1 MLPRSIMVELPEGR
15 TWDMIVFDVDG
26 TLMDAEGY
34 HPDLIPLIR
43 EVEARG
49 LPISLASGRTL
60 PNVTPIKQSLGVT
73 GFIVAENGGM
83 VWDSNEGHE
92 IMALADGSRAKAAAQ
107 WLATQIDGFDPAGIE
122 SNRWRETEW
131 CLFEKEDEDLM
142 RELLADTEWSDL
154 IVVPTGFAIHICAP
168 GIDKAGGLR
177 LALEQRGVEPER
189 VIVCG
194 DAPND
199 VSMFDL
205 CGFSVAVNDAR
216 SSVVEGAD
224 CLTEARG
231 TEGSLELLRAV
242 IAIL

>member
-1 MLPRSIMVELPEGR
+1 
-15 TWDMIVFDVDG
+15 
-26 TLMDAEGY
+26 
-34 HPDLIPLIR
+34 
-43 EVEARG
+43 
-49 LPISLASGRTL
+49 
-60 PNVTPIKQSLGVT
+60 
-73 GFIVAENGGM
+73 M

-177 LALEQRGVEPER
+177 LALEQRGVKPER